1 MHPSL
6 LHFVKALGYNF
17 IRCSWRST
25 VADKYQRSH
34 YALSTDP
41 GIYDSSNFLDH
52 LITFNWLKCLWSKN
66 IIYCQEVFWVCLQ
79 RYGWGCRWNRQM
91 RTAINGHKVAVE
103 RSAQLIGKPLKEQTF
118 CKGRRWNNL
127 SGFEVQA
134 SDGQN
139 IWLPGFWGFFSQDSS
154 WHNFMSSSV
163 LDWWLKQVV
172 MYLWLSV
179 NDLVLQNLLT
189 QICSKCCNG
198 NSIFRRLTR
207 WSPKY

>member
-17 IRCSWRST
+17 IRCSWR
-25 VADKYQRSH
+25 VADKYQRLH

-66 IIYCQEVFWVCLQ
+66 IIYCQRFSESVCREMAVAADGIGRWEQLSMDIKLQ
-79 RYGWGCRWNRQM
+79 LKGQLR
-91 RTAINGHKVAVE
+91 
-103 RSAQLIGKPLKEQTF
+103 LIGKPLKEQTSVI
-118 CKGRRWNNL
+118 CKGRRWNDL

-139 IWLPGFWGFFSQDSS
+139 VWLPGFGVFLARTPAGITS
-154 WHNFMSSSV
+154 WASSV

-179 NDLVLQNLLT
+179 NNLVLQNLLT
-189 QICSKCCNG
+189 RICSKCCNG

-207 WSPKY
+207 